1 MFGPFQHLG
10 YGGIKLKLYVVLAV
24 SDNGTDI
31 ADLPGGALFTDKN
44 EVIKVVKNT
53 TNIPDDVK
61 RLEVIELI
69 PNTTVFIMDN
79 K

>member
-1 MFGPFQHLG
+1 M
-10 YGGIKLKLYVVLAV
+10 KLYVVLAV

-31 ADLPGGALFTDKN
+31 ADLPGGSLFTDKN
-44 EVIKVVKNT
+44 EVIKVVKDT

-69 PNTTVFIMDN
+69 PNTTVFVMDN